1 MIRTVTTKL
10 FRESAEAFKRALAA
24 EMGCAPEDYQ
34 SHGLAIVGRPTASR
48 EPHLALATTCGAGS
62 VLSVRD
68 PRLGDWARQQQLNA
82 NQRVFLPSFLEDLAA
97 YARELGHEGAKA
109 HSASGGTVLAEDLP
123 ARELPPGFALREL
136 SLSEREQWRVGG
148 EFDNALGEP
157 EERRRIAASRIAF
170 AVVDP
175 TGAPVAVTGIW
186 DQYPG
191 VDELGLDVLRTFR
204 GNGFAAVLT
213 IHATRWIRSQGRLP
227 IYTYG
232 FTNVRSMNNAL
243 SCGYRPLW
251 FIAPVYVPSDMT
263 R

>member
-1 MIRTVTTKL
+1 MRSPAASCLSPLRSASPPPGCDPHCDDDALPRVRRGVQARPRRRNGLRT
-10 FRESAEAFKRALAA
+10 
-24 EMGCAPEDYQ
+24 G
-34 SHGLAIVGRPTASR
+34 GLPVPRP
-48 EPHLALATTCGAGS
+48 
-62 VLSVRD
+62 
-68 PRLGDWARQQQLNA
+68 GDWARQQQLKA

-123 ARELPPGFALREL
+123 VRELPPRFALREL
-136 SLSEREQWRVGG
+136 SLSEQEQLRAGG

-170 AVVDP
+170 AVVDS

-191 VDELGLDVLRTFR
+191 VDELGLDVLRAFR
-204 GNGFAAVLT
+204 GNGFAAILT